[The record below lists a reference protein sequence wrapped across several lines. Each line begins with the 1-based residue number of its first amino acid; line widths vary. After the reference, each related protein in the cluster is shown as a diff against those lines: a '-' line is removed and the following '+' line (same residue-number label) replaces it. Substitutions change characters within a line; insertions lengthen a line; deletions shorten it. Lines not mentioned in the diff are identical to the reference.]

1 MTDTNQDDVLIH
13 DVIDS
18 IQQSIDIA
26 DRASRKKY
34 QFALSEMEI
43 KMTLSFD
50 VKQDNTTAKTDKP
63 NAVLSLFNKK
73 NATTTAT
80 QGDSDEDKATMT
92 LRMLFKPGGKAFL
105 ADGDDDNSGDDDSSG
120 DSSDDSDDSTTNE
133 SDDDSE

>member
-1 MTDTNQDDVLIH
+1 MVDSSQSDLLIH

-43 KMTLSFD
+43 KMTLNFD
-50 VKQDNTTAKTDKP
+50 VKVDNTKTTSGKP

-73 NATTTAT
+73 NSATTAT
-80 QGDSDEDKATMT
+80 QGESDEDKATMT
-92 LRMLFKPGGKAFL
+92 LRMLFKPGGKAF
-105 ADGDDDNSGDDDSSG
+105 AIGDDDASNEDDDSGDSDGDD
-120 DSSDDSDDSTTNE
+120 E
-133 SDDDSE
+133 